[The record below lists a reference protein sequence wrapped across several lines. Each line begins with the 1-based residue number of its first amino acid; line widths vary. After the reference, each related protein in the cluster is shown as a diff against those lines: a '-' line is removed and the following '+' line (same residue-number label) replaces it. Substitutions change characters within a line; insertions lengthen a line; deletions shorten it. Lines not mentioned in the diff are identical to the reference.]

1 MQSRWRIRVDTG
13 GTFTDAWALGP
24 DGIERRAKILSDG
37 TLRCRLVGEENGWF
51 ITDSE
56 IAAPDGTFAGW
67 SCGSATVA
75 GSREG
80 ARRLKLE
87 GDTANLV
94 VHGILELSCGDEAPV
109 AAAHILTGTPAGGKL
124 PPMDFRVATTRGTN
138 ALLER
143 KGAPVLLV
151 VSSGFAD
158 LLEIRDQRRELL
170 FSLAQPQRPGL
181 AAMTNLLLKQLP
193 HMHVV
198 ELDRDLVARLEK
210 AYPRERLTVHSGD
223 ALKFDFGSIPVPE
236 GQRLRV
242 VGNLPYNIS
251 SPLLFHLAE
260 FAPLVEDQHF
270 MLQKEVVERM
280 VAEPGT
286 KAYSRLS
293 VMLQWRYDMELLF
306 IVPPEAFDP
315 PPQVD
320 SAIVRMIPKRERL
333 ACDAGKLEQVVAK
346 AFSQRRKVIRNCVA
360 GMFTEAQLV
369 EAGIDPGARPEAVG
383 LEQYVALAN
392 LL

>member
-1 MQSRWRIRVDTG
+1 MSKHVARKRFGQN
-13 GTFTDAWALGP
+13 FLTD
-24 DGIERRAKILSDG
+24 K
-37 TLRCRLVGEENGWF
+37 LVLDNIIDAIG
-51 ITDSE
+51 
-56 IAAPDGTFAGW
+56 
-67 SCGSATVA
+67 
-75 GSREG
+75 
-80 ARRLKLE
+80 
-87 GDTANLV
+87 
-94 VHGILELSCGDEAPV
+94 
-109 AAAHILTGTPAGGKL
+109 
-124 PPMDFRVATTRGTN
+124 
-138 ALLER
+138 
-143 KGAPVLLV
+143 
-151 VSSGFAD
+151 
-158 LLEIRDQRRELL
+158 
-170 FSLAQPQRPGL
+170 PQRGQAMVEIGPGL
-181 AAMTNLLLKQLP
+181 AAMTALLLKSLD

-210 AYPRERLTVHSGD
+210 AYPREKLTVHSGD

-236 GQRLRV
+236 GRKLRV

-293 VMLQWRYDMELLF
+293 VMLQWRYDMDLLF
-306 IVPPEAFDP
+306 IVPPTAFDP

-320 SAIVRMIPKRERL
+320 SAIVRMIPKRQ
-333 ACDAGKLEQVVAK
+333 KLEVDGDTLEKVVAK

>member
-1 MQSRWRIRVDTG
+1 MSKHVARKRFGQN
-13 GTFTDAWALGP
+13 FLTD
-24 DGIERRAKILSDG
+24 K
-37 TLRCRLVGEENGWF
+37 LVLDNIIDAIG
-51 ITDSE
+51 
-56 IAAPDGTFAGW
+56 
-67 SCGSATVA
+67 
-75 GSREG
+75 
-80 ARRLKLE
+80 
-87 GDTANLV
+87 
-94 VHGILELSCGDEAPV
+94 
-109 AAAHILTGTPAGGKL
+109 
-124 PPMDFRVATTRGTN
+124 
-138 ALLER
+138 
-143 KGAPVLLV
+143 
-151 VSSGFAD
+151 
-158 LLEIRDQRRELL
+158 
-170 FSLAQPQRPGL
+170 PQRGQAMVEIGPGL
-181 AAMTNLLLKQLP
+181 AAMTALLLKSLD

-210 AYPRERLTVHSGD
+210 AYPREKLTVHSGD
-223 ALKFDFGSIPVPE
+223 ALKFDFGSIPCLA
-236 GQRLRV
+236 GQKLRI

-293 VMLQWRYDMELLF
+293 VMLQWRYDMDLLF
-306 IVPPEAFDP
+306 IVPPTAFDP

-320 SAIVRMIPKRERL
+320 SAIVRMIPKRE
-333 ACDAGKLEQVVAK
+333 KLDVDGATLEKVVAK

>member
-1 MQSRWRIRVDTG
+1 MKHVARKRFGQN
-13 GTFTDAWALGP
+13 FLTDDHVLNNIIDAIGP
-24 DGIERRAKILSDG
+24 RR
-37 TLRCRLVGEENGWF
+37 GE
-51 ITDSE
+51 TMVE
-56 IAAPDGTFAGW
+56 IG
-67 SCGSATVA
+67 
-75 GSREG
+75 
-80 ARRLKLE
+80 
-87 GDTANLV
+87 
-94 VHGILELSCGDEAPV
+94 
-109 AAAHILTGTPAGGKL
+109 
-124 PPMDFRVATTRGTN
+124 
-138 ALLER
+138 
-143 KGAPVLLV
+143 
-151 VSSGFAD
+151 
-158 LLEIRDQRRELL
+158 
-170 FSLAQPQRPGL
+170 PGL
-181 AAMTNLLLKQLP
+181 AAMTALLLKSLD

-223 ALKFDFGSIPVPE
+223 ALKFDFGSIPVPD
-236 GQRLRV
+236 GQKLRV

-260 FAPLVEDQHF
+260 FAHLVEDQHF

-293 VMLQWRYDMELLF
+293 VMLQWRYDMAMLF
-306 IVPPEAFDP
+306 IVPPTAFDP

-320 SAIVRMIPKRERL
+320 SAIVRMVPTRRQLPCDGKR
-333 ACDAGKLEQVVAK
+333 LEAVVAK

-369 EAGIDPGARPEAVG
+369 EAGIDPGVRPEAVS

-392 LL
+392 LP